1 MSTENLEQVEAPDST
16 PEESTSQNEVVQQPA
31 TEPAFD
37 KDKFFRGAY
46 NEGKSKVEKDVVGK
60 FSELLGDNV
69 ESLEDAFSRIQ
80 QTLQPKQEEKGEAE
94 KLRELLQ
101 QYQQEAEAAKEQLQM
116 TQMQSKID
124 SEFGGA
130 LSALQQDNE
139 LTLKADY
146 VEQLFY
152 NEYEIEE
159 SNGQFYAVKDG
170 VPDLDAQGN
179 RKSLSSSFAEFA
191 KQFAKP
197 KKVGA
202 GGATGGTPSSE
213 RPSRAEFQKLVRSS
227 NPADRAKAEELFVAS
242 RAAGGWAEQA

>member
-1 MSTENLEQVEAPDST
+1 MSEQNIEQADALESAV
-16 PEESTSQNEVVQQPA
+16 EESTSQTQPQQPA

-46 NEGKSKVEKDVVGK
+46 NEGKSKVEKDVVSK
-60 FSELLGDNV
+60 FSELLGNDV
-69 ESLEDAFSRIQ
+69 ESLDDAFSRIQ
-80 QTLQPKQEEKGEAE
+80 QTLQPKQEEKGESE

-101 QYQQEAEAAKEQLQM
+101 QYQQEAEAAKEQLMM
-116 TQMQSKID
+116 TQMENRINTEFQSA
-124 SEFGGA
+124 FG
-130 LSALQQDNE
+130 ALQQDNE
-139 LTLKADY
+139 LTLRQDY
-146 VEQLFY
+146 IEQLFY

-179 RKSLSSSFAEFA
+179 RKSVANSLVEFA

-202 GGATGGTPSSE
+202 GGATGGTPASSE
-213 RPSRAEFQKLVRSS
+213 RPSRAEFQQLVRSS
-227 NPADRAKAEELFVAS
+227 NPADRAKAEELFGAMK
-242 RAAGGWAEQA
+242 ATGGWAEQA

>member
-1 MSTENLEQVEAPDST
+1 MSDQNLEQAEAPDSAL
-16 PEESTSQNEVVQQPA
+16 EETTSQNEQPA

-46 NEGKSKVEKDVVGK
+46 NEGKSKVEKDVVTK

-69 ESLEDAFSRIQ
+69 ESLEDAFLRIQ
-80 QTLQPKQEEKGEAE
+80 QTIQPKQEEKGESE

-101 QYQQEAEAAKEQLQM
+101 QYQQEAESAKEQLQM

-130 LSALQQDNE
+130 LNALQQDNE
-139 LTLKADY
+139 LTLKPDY

-152 NEYEIEE
+152 NEYEIVE
-159 SNGQFYAVKDG
+159 SDGQFYAAKDG
-170 VPDLDAQGN
+170 VPDLDDQGN
-179 RKSLSSSFAEFA
+179 RKSLGNSFIEFA

-202 GGATGGTPSSE
+202 GGETGGTPASSE

-227 NPADRAKAEELFVAS
+227 NPADRAKAEELFGVMK
-242 RAAGGWAEQA
+242 AAGGWAEQA

>member
-1 MSTENLEQVEAPDST
+1 MSEENIESVDAPESTTEET
-16 PEESTSQNEVVQQPA
+16 TSQNEQQQQP
-31 TEPAFD
+31 EFD

-46 NEGKSKVEKDVVGK
+46 NEGKGKVERDVINK
-60 FSELLGDNV
+60 FSELLGDDVNT
-69 ESLEDAFSRIQ
+69 LDDAFS
-80 QTLQPKQEEKGEAE
+80 LLSNKMQPVQEDKGEAD

-101 QYQQEAEAAKEQLQM
+101 QYQEQAETAKEQLALNQM
-116 TQMQSKID
+116 ENRIG
-124 SEFGGA
+124 SEFNSA
-130 LSALQQDNE
+130 FSALEQDNE
-139 LTLKADY
+139 LTLRKDY
-146 VEQLFY
+146 IEQLFY

-159 SNGQFYAVKDG
+159 SNGQFYATKGG

-179 RKSLSSSFAEFA
+179 RKSVGNSLVEFA

-213 RPSRAEFQKLVRSS
+213 RPSRAEFQQLVRST

>member
-1 MSTENLEQVEAPDST
+1 MSEENIESVDAPESTTEET
-16 PEESTSQNEVVQQPA
+16 TSQNEQQQQP
-31 TEPAFD
+31 EFD

-46 NEGKSKVEKDVVGK
+46 NEGKGKVERDVIK
-60 FSELLGDNV
+60 RRDD
-69 ESLEDAFSRIQ
+69 DAFS
-80 QTLQPKQEEKGEAE
+80 LLSNKMQPVQEDKGEAD

-101 QYQQEAEAAKEQLQM
+101 QYQEQAEAAKEQLALNQM
-116 TQMQSKID
+116 ESRIG
-124 SEFGGA
+124 SEFNSA
-130 LSALQQDNE
+130 FSALEQDND
-139 LTLKADY
+139 LTLRKDY
-146 VEQLFY
+146 IEQLFY

-159 SNGQFYAVKDG
+159 SNGQFYATKGG

-179 RKSLSSSFAEFA
+179 RKSVGNSLVEFA

-213 RPSRAEFQKLVRSS
+213 RPSRAEFQKLVRST
-227 NPADRAKAEELFVAS
+227 NPADRAKAEELFGAS

>member
-1 MSTENLEQVEAPDST
+1 MSTENLEQADAPESAI
-16 PEESTSQNEVVQQPA
+16 EESTSQNEVAQP
-31 TEPAFD
+31 EFD

-46 NEGKSKVEKDVVGK
+46 NEGKSKVEKDVVSK
-60 FSELLGDNV
+60 FSELLGDQV
-69 ESLEDAFSRIQ
+69 ESLDDAFSRIQ

-101 QYQQEAEAAKEQLQM
+101 QYQQEAESAKEQLQM
-116 TQMQSKID
+116 TQMQSRID
-124 SEFGGA
+124 SEFGSA
-130 LSALQQDNE
+130 LSSLQQDNE

-179 RKSLSSSFAEFA
+179 RKSLGNSFAEFA

-213 RPSRAEFQKLVRSS
+213 KPSRAEFQKLVRSS
-227 NPADRAKAEELFVAS
+227 NPSDRKRAEELFAAS
-242 RAAGGWAEQA
+242 RAAGGWAEQI